1 LLLPGFAVIVI
12 VAESVMAERA
22 TTSQGIEDHM
32 GRMARGWKLTKLSW
46 RIIREQPAALAM
58 PLVAAAAEGAIAA
71 GYVFGVTGTH
81 VFRDNNAVHY
91 IELYP
96 LLVVLTLVATFANAV
111 IVAIADARLRQQP
124 ISVRQ
129 ALSDTVGRLPLLL
142 GWALLSA
149 TVGLVLRILEERL
162 PIAGRIAA
170 AVAGVAWSLA
180 TVLVVP
186 VLVLEG
192 VGPVTAV
199 RRSGQ
204 LFRERWGEQLSG
216 QAMIGLPIFLCS
228 LPFFIIGGVI
238 ASKVLVLGIVIIA
251 LTLGIM
257 VALSGALSGVFQTAL
272 YRYAVDGQSPQ
283 SFADGDLA
291 DAFRP
296 KKRRFQGV

>member
-1 LLLPGFAVIVI
+1 
-12 VAESVMAERA
+12 
-22 TTSQGIEDHM
+22 M
-32 GRMARGWKLTKLSW
+32 GRMARGWKLTRLSW
-46 RIIREQPAALAM
+46 RIIMEQPAALAM
-58 PLVAAAAEGAIAA
+58 PLVAAAAEGAIAL
-71 GYVFGVTGTH
+71 GYIYGVTGTH
-81 VFRDNNAVHY
+81 VFQQHDAVRY
-91 IELYP
+91 LELYP
-96 LLVVLTLVATFANAV
+96 LLVALTLVATFANAV

-170 AVAGVAWSLA
+170 AIAGVAWSLA

-199 RRSGQ
+199 RRSGH

-216 QAMIGLPIFLCS
+216 QAMIGLPIFLAS
-228 LPFFIIGGVI
+228 LPFFVLGFVV
-238 ASKVLVLGIVIIA
+238 AANALVLGIVIIA

-272 YRYAVDGQSPQ
+272 YRYAVDGHSPS
-283 SFADGDLA
+283 SFNDGDLA
-291 DAFRP
+291 EAFRP
-296 KKRRFQGV
+296 RKRRLQGV